1 MYIKGKTESRIKLD
15 TNNLKN
21 EIKSYKICANIKAR
35 AKETIIKY
43 ENQDNICHEYS
54 YEYTNKENE
63 KIQSFV
69 HDNK

>member
-43 ENQDNICHEYS
+43 ENQDNICQIY
-54 YEYTNKENE
+54 
-63 KIQSFV
+63 
-69 HDNK
+69 